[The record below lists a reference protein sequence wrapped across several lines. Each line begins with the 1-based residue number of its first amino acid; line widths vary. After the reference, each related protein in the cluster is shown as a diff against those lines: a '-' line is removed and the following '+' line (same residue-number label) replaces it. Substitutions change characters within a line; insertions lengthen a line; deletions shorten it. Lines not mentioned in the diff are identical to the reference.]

1 MIPLITHTPRL
12 LLIAASR
19 PCSPPGH
26 QVAQRVLLRNG
37 FGPGEAAG
45 AGQRYERAVEP
56 VA

>member
-45 AGQRYERAVEP
+45 AGHRYERAVEP